1 MNNQEEIQHKEGV
14 KNTRLSDVSQEN
26 RRNSDS
32 IIRELLNLP
41 SEEEQIAEQKCKD
54 EIAINSVEVDRLN
67 SVIADLTRR
76 LKNAQ
81 LTIEAERTIA
91 QNATTQ
97 VELYKQEIE
106 NLSQIL
112 KLESAK
118 SFNIENK
125 SIQQRESQR
134 YEINKVKASEL
145 LQEIRTEEVDFWITK
160 HQKEPLKLQR
170 MRKKLVIMEN
180 ELESQKKL
188 LQEMT
193 EFDQLNES
201 LSTASQIGNIEECKE
216 LLIHKGAWINNIDTA
231 GYLPIHYACA
241 NGNYDIVQ
249 LFLENGSDYSS
260 FLSGH
265 SPIVIAASHGHID
278 IIELLLHYNANIED
292 MGSARCP
299 PSIAAMINE
308 HYETFAYFL
317 NETSCN
323 INAYDADENTAL
335 HLAVKISDPER
346 SIQVILFLLEKG
358 IDREKVNRKGH
369 TALQVALYDQN
380 KPAAQALGAEFPVDV
395 AQPVG
400 VDETRGGGGRKGQ
413 DSKKMTSSSG
423 RHNTTTS
430 AKHSHRGPIH
440 PADPQQS
447 HTGGHHGGKM
457 PPESIH
463 YLPRSIDSPVRPS
476 PAALHSAP
484 AGNSRIHRDIQRAQ
498 GMGNPTASP
507 STTNT
512 RSSGLYGVLN
522 RSAALG
528 MSMPLERRATA
539 VDNLSMQIIHRRQ
552 QIQQHVQQPPGPP
565 INTTALCVA
574 SSAAS
579 VGEQEQSRESQRGGK
594 SLVRRYEGE
603 VPSRPV
609 VPGAVLDGRLHSA
622 ESGIEDGASIAAAA
636 AGGFLDSQSVISA
649 VTFEHTSLS

>member
-54 EIAINSVEVDRLN
+54 ETAINSVEVDRLN

-97 VELYKQEIE
+97 AELYKQEIE

-216 LLIHKGAWINNIDTA
+216 LILHKGAWINNIDTA

-292 MGSARCP
+292 MGSA
-299 PSIAAMINE
+299 
-308 HYETFAYFL
+308 TFYC
-317 NETSCN
+317 CN
-323 INAYDADENTAL
+323 D
-335 HLAVKISDPER
+335 
-346 SIQVILFLLEKG
+346 
-358 IDREKVNRKGH
+358 
-369 TALQVALYDQN
+369 
-380 KPAAQALGAEFPVDV
+380 
-395 AQPVG
+395 
-400 VDETRGGGGRKGQ
+400 
-413 DSKKMTSSSG
+413 
-423 RHNTTTS
+423 
-430 AKHSHRGPIH
+430 
-440 PADPQQS
+440 
-447 HTGGHHGGKM
+447 
-457 PPESIH
+457 
-463 YLPRSIDSPVRPS
+463 
-476 PAALHSAP
+476 
-484 AGNSRIHRDIQRAQ
+484 
-498 GMGNPTASP
+498 
-507 STTNT
+507 
-512 RSSGLYGVLN
+512 
-522 RSAALG
+522 
-528 MSMPLERRATA
+528 
-539 VDNLSMQIIHRRQ
+539 
-552 QIQQHVQQPPGPP
+552 
-565 INTTALCVA
+565 
-574 SSAAS
+574 
-579 VGEQEQSRESQRGGK
+579 
-594 SLVRRYEGE
+594 
-603 VPSRPV
+603 
-609 VPGAVLDGRLHSA
+609 
-622 ESGIEDGASIAAAA
+622 
-636 AGGFLDSQSVISA
+636 
-649 VTFEHTSLS
+649 